1 MPHAWFSQRK
11 QPIIYTV
18 KNPPLLSNKNRSR
31 VFLNQY
37 SWLFARINKPEW
49 KGNSS
54 RSNWTH
60 TTRQKKKR
68 TAGQANLHAWPC
80 TEPYGGSKTEY
91 GSSVPYQIQQT
102 TPQYHHIPLC
112 FPMVDVQ
119 DLGTWLN
126 PGPSNN
132 SRTWDTP
139 LAHQTETKAD
149 QTPCPCLSLENY

>member
-1 MPHAWFSQRK
+1 MRHAWFSQRK
-11 QPIIYTV
+11 QPIIYTE
-18 KNPPLLSNKNRSR
+18 KPPLLSNKNRSR

-60 TTRQKKKR
+60 TTRQKKEQLGR
-68 TAGQANLHAWPC
+68 PSSTLDHAQNHREAARQSMAAVCHTKYNRLLPSII
-80 TEPYGGSKTEY
+80 TS
-91 GSSVPYQIQQT
+91 
-102 TPQYHHIPLC
+102 LC
-112 FPMVDVQ
+112 VFLWWMFKIWV
-119 DLGTWLN
+119 LWLN

-139 LAHQTETKAD
+139 LAHQPETKAD